1 VNAPLDALRNAS
13 GRKSPVIGIEVTV
26 MRRNLKE
33 IKPMIKLAKSIGVDF
48 IEAWSLNEIPDNSA
62 DSWKVTYHGVR
73 SRRPWRF
80 FAPSQFSYAEQKLSL
95 LPREE
100 ITKATELWMA
110 YAKKVGVPFAFF
122 VLGEWNVSE
131 DYPPA
136 WTDSAEPDPVI
147 WQENSIRC
155 SLPWREMRTDYDGGV
170 TACCWGPKKLGSLR
184 EQTMKEIW
192 NGETMQEM
200 RSDLV
205 AGRVPDACKGSA
217 CQFLSKRG

>member
-1 VNAPLDALRNAS
+1 MESDLSWGSQPASVAFFCAIAIQLRGAKAEPLA
-13 GRKSPVIGIEVTV
+13 T
-26 MRRNLKE
+26 RRNYE
-33 IKPMIKLAKSIGVDF
+33 GNRAVDG
-48 IEAWSLNEIPDNSA
+48 LRQ
-62 DSWKVTYHGVR
+62 KGR
-73 SRRPWRF
+73 STIR
-80 FAPSQFSYAEQKLSL
+80 
-95 LPREE
+95 
-100 ITKATELWMA
+100 
-110 YAKKVGVPFAFF
+110 VF

-136 WTDSAEPDPVI
+136 WTDSAEPDPVT